1 MKTIINE
8 IINIIRNK
16 NFINP
21 IPFDGLKNNQLI
33 TYLSNN

>member
-21 IPFDGLKNNQLI
+21 IPFDGLKI
-33 TYLSNN
+33 II